1 MTNKEAIEFLKN
13 ISSEEAGRCIGKEG
27 TFFAELMQYH
37 VEALH
42 LAIKAL
48 KKIDKIYPLLD
59 PDIDQE
65 IALDKIR
72 EVTYE

>member
-1 MTNKEAIEFLKN
+1 MTNEEAIMYLQDIKK
-13 ISSEEAGRCIGKEG
+13 GKYQ
-27 TFFAELMQYH
+27 QYPLEQN
-37 VEALH
+37 EALD
-42 LAIKAL
+42 LAINAL
-48 KKIDKIYPLLD
+48 ERIDKIYPLLD

>member
-13 ISSEEAGRCIGKEG
+13 ISSEEAGRCIGNEG

-48 KKIDKIYPLLD
+48 ETV
-59 PDIDQE
+59 DQAHNIKE
-65 IALDKIR
+65 S
-72 EVTYE
+72 EENG

>member
-1 MTNKEAIEFLKN
+1 MIVITRVV
-13 ISSEEAGRCIGKEG
+13 GR
-27 TFFAELMQYH
+27 
-37 VEALH
+37 
-42 LAIKAL
+42 
-48 KKIDKIYPLLD
+48 LLD

>member
-1 MTNKEAIEFLKN
+1 MTNQEAKEILEWELSNFKYTDNEF
-13 ISSEEAGRCIGKEG
+13 
-27 TFFAELMQYH
+27 
-37 VEALH
+37 VEATKV
-42 LAIKAL
+42 AIKAL